1 MKRHLLT
8 LLLLLA
14 GVCASMALTP
24 AQMIERS
31 AESIRKP
38 ASLKAFYTLKADG
51 ETVQG
56 VLTMSGQM
64 FTISTP
70 TLSVWFDGKTQWTYS
85 TQMGEVNIVNPTRDE
100 LRQINPLEIISSL
113 SGDFALSALK
123 APKGFA
129 AVGLTAKAGSTDI
142 RRADITFSTATWYP
156 SAIHMTLS
164 NRQTVSVTIDRIE
177 AGSVVQASAFR
188 FDPKRYPGVQVIDL
202 R

>member
-1 MKRHLLT
+1 MFLDYDMKRHLLT

-70 TLSVWFDGKTQWTYS
+70 TLSVWFDGKTQWTY
-85 TQMGEVNIVNPTRDE
+85 
-100 LRQINPLEIISSL
+100 
-113 SGDFALSALK
+113 
-123 APKGFA
+123 
-129 AVGLTAKAGSTDI
+129 
-142 RRADITFSTATWYP
+142 
-156 SAIHMTLS
+156 
-164 NRQTVSVTIDRIE
+164 
-177 AGSVVQASAFR
+177 
-188 FDPKRYPGVQVIDL
+188 
-202 R
+202 